1 MPALWLPPGG
11 VETLRSFTSRL
22 SAETLFDAF
31 SVREYAER
39 SPFQAAGF
47 EVVATQVLH
56 YDLLTFGLRVSDGER
71 TLAYSGD
78 SAPSPALA
86 EVARNADL
94 FVCEAT
100 LGQPE
105 PAMRGH
111 LTEEEALDAYRSSG
125 AKRLLIVHRP
135 DELALGEGLERAW
148 DGYETT
154 L

>member
-1 MPALWLPPGG
+1 M
-11 VETLRSFTSRL
+11 
-22 SAETLFDAF
+22 
-31 SVREYAER
+31 
-39 SPFQAAGF
+39 
-47 EVVATQVLH
+47 LH
-56 YDLLTFGLRVSDGER
+56 YDLLTFGLRVSNGER

-86 EVARNADL
+86 EVARDADL

-135 DELALGEGLERAW
+135 DELPIREGLERAW

-154 L
+154 V